1 MVLLLL
7 FLYNLVHKC
16 LLFDGITIQLKMMDY
31 LKFITLGIVFLVG
44 IAQSKTVPGQPVS
57 PALKQYINNEVKRIE
72 KMFTDKVDEIM
83 ETTRNEN
90 ARLKRENNF
99 LIKNMCKERRKSYK
113 QISDLKNEL
122 KDTGKRFIREM
133 KAFKDLTVTGLLE
146 KTREIHALKDKIRFV
161 KLASELPSGQVKRI
175 YRVGDNSD
183 QEKSDNSEIT
193 LRDLGSPSN
202 LVRVAQKDESGG
214 SWNTE
219 PSFNGPCDTCN
230 DKYSM

>member
-1 MVLLLL
+1 
-7 FLYNLVHKC
+7 
-16 LLFDGITIQLKMMDY
+16 MDC
-31 LKFITLGIVFLVG
+31 LKFISLGIVFLVG

-99 LIKNMCKERRKSYK
+99 LIKNLYKERRKSYK

-122 KDTGKRFIREM
+122 KDTEKRFIHEM
-133 KAFKDLTVTGLLE
+133 KAFKDLTVTELLE
-146 KTREIHALKDKIRFV
+146 KTREIDALKDEIKCV
-161 KLASELPSGQVKRI
+161 KLASELTSGQVKRI
-175 YRVGDNSD
+175 YREGDNSD
-183 QEKSDNSEIT
+183 QEKSVNSEIT
-193 LRDLGSPSN
+193 FRDLGSPNN
-202 LVRVAQKDESGG
+202 LVRVAPKDENDG

-219 PSFNGPCDTCN
+219 PSVNGPCDTCKY
-230 DKYSM
+230 KYSM